1 MNTQPR
7 MYTISLL
14 NDLHYHFPELLYRP
28 ERFQSVQDV
37 LRYIGEVASQ
47 NPYERNRE
55 AYLRSNSTSSSS
67 SSSSSS
73 STSSNSTS
81 APPRGRRISQPVYQ
95 RSSTGFSSLFGGS
108 PLTSNVRIN
117 IPLSTSGAASA
128 SSSSMD
134 PLISSLLTGLLS
146 GDSQIGSVSDLYF
159 QILQR
164 GGTESEQPVPTQD
177 DVYRATSI
185 PTIHEV
191 VDGTCSICQEP
202 CQSDG
207 PTCRRINHC
216 GHLFHLACIDTWFQT
231 HSTCPMC
238 RYDIRQG

>member
-7 MYTISLL
+7 IYHISLL
-14 NDLHYHFPELLYRP
+14 NDLHYYFPELLYRP

-55 AYLRSNSTSSSS
+55 TYLRSNS

-73 STSSNSTS
+73 STSSS
-81 APPRGRRISQPVYQ
+81 RMRRPYPPVYQ
-95 RSSTGFSSLFGGS
+95 RSSTSGFSSLFGGS
-108 PLTSNVRIN
+108 PLTSSVRIN
-117 IPLSTSGAASA
+117 VPVSSFSGAATA
-128 SSSSMD
+128 SSSSVSD
-134 PLISSLLTGLLS
+134 QLVSSLLSGLLGGDNQS
-146 GDSQIGSVSDLYF
+146 GSISDLYF

-164 GGTESEQPVPTQD
+164 GGSESEENVPSQD

-185 PTIHEV
+185 PTIHDV
-191 VDGTCSICQEP
+191 VEGTCSICQEP
-202 CQSDG
+202 CQSEG

-216 GHLFHLACIDTWFQT
+216 GHLFHLTCIDTWFQS

>member
-1 MNTQPR
+1 MNTPPR
-7 MYTISLL
+7 MYTIGLL

-55 AYLRSNSTSSSS
+55 AYLRANSASSSTSSSS
-67 SSSSSS
+67 SSSS
-73 STSSNSTS
+73 
-81 APPRGRRISQPVYQ
+81 RGRRISQPVYQ

-117 IPLSTSGAASA
+117 IPLPSSSGAAVA
-128 SSSSMD
+128 SSSSMGD
-134 PLISSLLTGLLS
+134 PLLSSLLTGLLG
-146 GDSQIGSVSDLYF
+146 GDSPSGSLSDLYF
-159 QILQR
+159 HVLQR
-164 GGTESEQPVPTQD
+164 GGVETEQNVPTQD

-185 PTIHEV
+185 PTIHDV
-191 VDGTCSICQEP
+191 VEGTCSICQEP
-202 CQSDG
+202 CQSEG

-216 GHLFHLACIDTWFQT
+216 GHLFHLTCIDTWFQT